1 MDSRGFLRCMDMEA
15 QDVIHVSSPG
25 CGPSPEWIRSVF
37 ILAPVGKCSR
47 WEEDQPPKPAPND
60 PTPVNERKAPALRS
74 LSEGEE
80 EELETGTPVS
90 AGALTM
96 EGGHE
101 AGQPVDLYPWSSESR
116 QRHSHASVASRPAS
130 AEEALL
136 TPYNQTPEFLQ
147 CFMCPNGFFPLLPQS
162 CQQTPYLHILH
173 SGCSKLMAC
182 FPRLSHLLSPFLPS
196 HHGDS

>member
-1 MDSRGFLRCMDMEA
+1 MWALSRVNQEGLYFSTCWEMLKVRGRPASQARPQWSHTRE
-15 QDVIHVSSPG
+15 
-25 CGPSPEWIRSVF
+25 
-37 ILAPVGKCSR
+37 
-47 WEEDQPPKPAPND
+47 WEEGTSFTFPEQRWRGGTGDGHPS
-60 PTPVNERKAPALRS
+60 LCRS
-74 LSEGEE
+74 PDDGRWAW
-80 EELETGTPVS
+80 GR
-90 AGALTM
+90 
-96 EGGHE
+96 
-101 AGQPVDLYPWSSESR
+101 AGQPMDLYPWSSESR

-136 TPYNQTPEFLQ
+136 TPHNQTPEFLQ